1 MSVLRLSLAYLLLLV
16 TVNSSADSV
25 CGSPTTLAFGMVPIT
40 SANLTEV
47 WAGRINRQVQ
57 RSGCYKLSFSSAA
70 DFEQYIDKAK
80 NKAFDVL
87 AVPAHIASYLI
98 ETAGFIP
105 VVFLVWESRYLYV
118 VPNASSIASIDQ
130 IDGRS
135 LALPEPLAEASI
147 LARADMAAAQLDI
160 NYQYYKNFNQIFDAL
175 LEGRVDAG
183 VVLSPFYNGYK
194 KRTDIKIRPVHSAA
208 FPSHGMLLAAPQL
221 SEADRVGLFNTL
233 AALEPNSDL
242 FWQSFEPA
250 PQHKIEALHLSQKRS
265 VTTLKSLLE
274 KH

>member
-1 MSVLRLSLAYLLLLV
+1 VLRLCLAYLLLLV
-16 TVNSSADSV
+16 TVSSSADSG
-25 CGSPTTLAFGMVPIT
+25 CDSPTTLAFGMVPIT

-47 WAGRINRQVQ
+47 WAGRINHQVQ
-57 RSGCYKLSFSSAA
+57 SNGCYTLSFSSAA
-70 DFEQYIDKAK
+70 DFSQYIDKAK

-87 AVPAHIASYLI
+87 AAPAHIASYLI

-105 VVFLVWESRYLYV
+105 VAFLVWESRYLYV
-118 VPNASSIASIDQ
+118 VPDESSITSIDQ

-147 LARADMAAAQLDI
+147 LAREDMAAAQLNI

-175 LEGRVDAG
+175 LKGRVDIG

-194 KRTDIKIRPVHSAA
+194 ERTNIRLRPVYSAP
-208 FPSHGMLLAAPQL
+208 FPSHGMLLAAPHI
-221 SEADRVGLFNTL
+221 SEYDRLGLFNTL

-242 FWQSFEPA
+242 FWQSFESA

-265 VTTLKSLLE
+265 VRALKSLIDN
-274 KH
+274 H

>member
-1 MSVLRLSLAYLLLLV
+1 VLRFSLFYLLLIV

-25 CGSPTTLAFGMVPIT
+25 CASPTTLSFGMVPII

-57 RSGCYKLSFSSAA
+57 KKGCYKLSFSSAA
-70 DFEQYIDKAK
+70 DFEQYIDRAK

-98 ETAGFIP
+98 KTAGFKP
-105 VVFLVWESRYLYV
+105 VAFLVWESSYLYV
-118 VPNASSIASIDQ
+118 VPNASSILSFEQ

-135 LALPEPLAEASI
+135 LALLEPLAEASI
-147 LARADMAAAQLDI
+147 LARKELADAHRDI
-160 NYQYYKNFNQIFDAL
+160 SFQYYRNFNQIVDAL
-175 LEGRVDAG
+175 LKGRVDVG

-194 KRTDIKIRPVHSAA
+194 KRTDIKIRPVHSVP
-208 FPSHGMLLAAPQL
+208 FPSHGMLLAAPHT
-221 SEADRVGLFNTL
+221 SEYDRAELFNTL

-250 PQHKIEALHLSQKRS
+250 TQPEIEKLHLSQTRS
-265 VTTLKSLLE
+265 VAALKLLLG
-274 KH
+274 KN